1 MNQELK
7 ITLLF
12 FDTIQTALDLTLI
25 NKKKLYVLYDDFGKL
40 TLKNIEDMR
49 LDILVDNETAE
60 NYNYTTTIDSDTYN
74 KIKLA
79 YDNDDTGTREVYIA
93 QDTGNINEWGVFTV
107 S

>member
-1 MNQELK
+1 
-7 ITLLF
+7 
-12 FDTIQTALDLTLI
+12 
-25 NKKKLYVLYDDFGKL
+25 
-40 TLKNIEDMR
+40 MR

-93 QDTGNINEWGVFTV
+93 QETSMSGVFYSIMRSCKKGKMAQKKRTPILRFTTKRNEI
-107 S
+107 